1 MEIGNFHNSNSNS
14 LCDCVFYLSK
24 SLTVIAYIFYAVF
37 LKDIV
42 NLTLMF
48 AFFFFFFSSVFRKK
62 FNIINIYLGQIL
74 YWNILSS
81 LMSNIWYCK
90 CLRQVSGDFIKV
102 SLLTAYNSIHK
113 FDIICL
119 SEMYLNSKTLSN
131 DENLNVPGYNLIRTD
146 HLSNTNRGG
155 VCIYFKE
162 SLLLRLHMLV
172 TSINASALKLWF

>member
-1 MEIGNFHNSNSNS
+1 MAIVQGYCKFNF
-14 LCDCVFYLSK
+14 CVCYL
-24 SLTVIAYIFYAVF
+24 
-37 LKDIV
+37 
-42 NLTLMF
+42 F
-48 AFFFFFFSSVFRKK
+48 AVFRKK
-62 FNIINIYLGQIL
+62 VNNINIYLGPII

-81 LMSNIWYCK
+81 FMSNIWYCK
-90 CLRQVSGDFIKV
+90 CLLQLSGDIELKPGPKPNSSKSFSICHWNLNSITSHNFIKV

-172 TSINASALKLWF
+172 TSINASALKL